1 MLNLDNFNG
10 KKFFRSISKY
20 DCINVYNWC
29 VLNSGSDNELII
41 DSEELGDYFGSNEI
55 HDFLHKY
62 FNTREFFTIS
72 NQTGKLEFLNF
83 FDALEYVNS
92 DTLPEVMNYD
102 LKVTEDALNWYDL
115 QEKAEKAGA
124 VFIDDD

>member
-20 DCINVYNWC
+20 DSINVYNWC
-29 VLNSGSDNELII
+29 VLNSDSDDELII
-41 DSEELGDYFGSNEI
+41 DSEEIGDYFGSNEI

-72 NQTGKLEFLNF
+72 NQTGNLEFLNF

-115 QEKAEKAGA
+115 QEEAEEAGA
-124 VFIDDD
+124 IFSDD